1 MMSISSTAFSNGGP
15 IPRAHTCDGADQSP
29 PLRFSGIPEGTKEL
43 ALIVDD
49 PDAPVGVF
57 VHWVLYGLPPDV
69 TSLPSGLPKD
79 PTLAKPIRALQG
91 VNDFRKTGYNG
102 PCPPRGPAHRYFF
115 KLYALDTQ
123 LNLPAGATKAV
134 LLKAM
139 EGHVL
144 QEASLMGTYAR
155 A

>member
-1 MMSISSTAFSNGGP
+1 MLTISSTAFSHGGP

-29 PLRFSGIPEGTKEL
+29 PLRFSNVPQAAEQL

-57 VHWVLYGLPPDV
+57 VHWVLYGLPAAV
-69 TSLPSGLPKD
+69 GALPAGLPKD
-79 PTLAKPIRALQG
+79 GELAQPVKARQG
-91 VNDFRKTGYNG
+91 LNDFRKVGYNG

-115 KLYALDTQ
+115 KLYALDAE
-123 LNLPAGATKAV
+123 LNLPPGATKAL

-139 EGHVL
+139 EGHIIE
-144 QEASLMGTYAR
+144 EATLMGTYSR
-155 A
+155 G